1 MLPLITR
8 AAMPT
13 DAGALDDLLP
23 DHWREG
29 NNRRSLVATD
39 QTGRVLGHCRG
50 IDNDFHPSS
59 RVAVMEVSADKDR
72 GSVSWA
78 DVADA
83 LIEAQVGVSTLPLEL
98 KLNAH
103 QRELIDLCARHNGV
117 LIQLM
122 PPWRYVV
129 DARLRAWA
137 ETHRITSDGLTAD
150 TARDLRVEEMLDLY
164 VEHYTAQHA
173 SWSPAADPATLRIEN
188 ASGFVPG
195 TPGAFDPTRSTFL
208 IRAGRI
214 AAQAL
219 AWPSDDEGGVEI
231 TLQSTPYQGPAA
243 REDMEACLAGVIG
256 RSAENDALLVD
267 SHMSESL
274 ETGMM
279 SAVPGPPPHPADS
292 WTAIV
297 ALPVPGGPAPKP
309 LPAERVPEAA
319 AAFADLIRE

>member
-13 DAGALDDLLP
+13 DVGALDDLLP

-29 NNRRSLVATD
+29 NNRRSVVATD
-39 QTGRVLGHCRG
+39 QAGRVLGHCRG
-50 IDNDFHPSS
+50 IDNDYHPGS
-59 RVAVMEVSADKDR
+59 RVAVMKIAEDKDR

-83 LIEAQVGVSTLPLEL
+83 LIEAQVEISTLPLEL
-98 KLNAH
+98 KLNTH
-103 QRELIDLCARHNGV
+103 QRELIDLCARYNGV
-117 LIQLM
+117 VIQMM

-129 DARLRAWA
+129 DARLLVWA
-137 ETHRITSDGLTAD
+137 QTHRVTSDRLTAE
-150 TARDLRVEEMLDLY
+150 AASILRSEQMLGLY

-188 ASGFVPG
+188 ASDFAPG
-195 TPGAFDPTRSTFL
+195 TVGAFDPARSTVL

-214 AAQAL
+214 VAQAL

-231 TLQSTPYQGPAA
+231 TLQSMPYQGPTA
-243 REDMEACLAGVIG
+243 REDMEACLAEVIG
-256 RSAENDALLVD
+256 RSAENDVLLID
-267 SHMSESL
+267 SHVSESL
-274 ETGMM
+274 ETNMM

-297 ALPVPGGPAPKP
+297 ALPVPGGPVPRP
-309 LPAERVPEAA
+309 LRAERVPEAA